1 MVYSSAVKLI
11 SWNVNGLR
19 AVLKKNFLDYL
30 DAEKPDVLC
39 LQETKCSPDDI
50 EQLWPATY
58 TTFWNS
64 AQKKG
69 YSGTAIFTR
78 MRPLKVTPH
87 IGMDEHDQ
95 EGRVLTAEFAD
106 FSLVNVYVPNS
117 KRELTRLAYRQ
128 QWDRDFLRYL
138 KKLEK
143 KKPVIFCGDL
153 NVAHTEID
161 LANPKANV
169 HNHGF
174 TPEERAGFS
183 AFVRAGFLDSF
194 REFEKGGGHY
204 TWWSQ
209 MSGARSRNVGWRI
222 DYFLIS
228 GVLRPRLKRAFIQPD
243 VEGSVGARSEDSG
256 VAGDVAHLPRTFLDA
271 GERRLAR
278 ATRRLHRRL
287 RFCRNPGDLRGHQ
300 PAKRAAWVHPQAARN
315 AVILGIRDS
324 GFAIRVSGFVI
335 RGSRCGIRNSG
346 FGVVLPNP

>member
-1 MVYSSAVKLI
+1 MKLI

-30 DAEKPDVLC
+30 DAKKPDVLC
-39 LQETKCSPDDI
+39 LQETKCSPDDV

-87 IGMDEHDQ
+87 IGVAEHDQ

-106 FSLVNVYVPNS
+106 FFLVNVYVPNS

-161 LANPKANV
+161 LANPQANV
-169 HNHGF
+169 HNPGSHRRNAPDSAPSCAPVSS
-174 TPEERAGFS
+174 TPSANLSQAGDITP
-183 AFVRAGFLDSF
+183 G
-194 REFEKGGGHY
+194 
-204 TWWSQ
+204 
-209 MSGARSRNVGWRI
+209 GARCPARVPGTSAGALTTFSFQNPCARALNAPSSSRMCWAAITVPSASSLNSR
-222 DYFLIS
+222 
-228 GVLRPRLKRAFIQPD
+228 
-243 VEGSVGARSEDSG
+243 GAR
-256 VAGDVAHLPRTFLDA
+256 
-271 GERRLAR
+271 
-278 ATRRLHRRL
+278 
-287 RFCRNPGDLRGHQ
+287 
-300 PAKRAAWVHPQAARN
+300 
-315 AVILGIRDS
+315 
-324 GFAIRVSGFVI
+324 
-335 RGSRCGIRNSG
+335 
-346 FGVVLPNP
+346 